1 MLMRRLF
8 LLVFLFIALSVQA
21 QTPTPRQQF
30 PGLFE
35 AVQSSTIFPDNK
47 TFVDATPKRDPAAI
61 IKDYNEQK
69 DKAGFDLK
77 AFVLANFEIP
87 IGHNNFQTDVSAGI
101 RKHIDTL
108 WQVLQRHPD
117 EAKPFSSTLALPNP
131 YIVPGGRFREIYY
144 WDSYFTMLGLRE
156 SHQTKVI
163 HNMVENFAF
172 LIDKYGFIP
181 NGNRSYYLTRS
192 QPPFFAMMVNL
203 LAKIEGEKVLVRF
216 RPQLIKEYEYWM
228 QGSMTVKAGDAAH
241 RVVRMADGEVL
252 NRYWDESDQP
262 REESYIKDVDAAKES
277 NQPAAQFYQNVRA
290 AAASGWDFSTRWF
303 DASGKLPTI
312 QTTDLI
318 PVDLNCLMYNMELTI
333 ARSLN
338 QIQNAKLAKMY
349 RYRASKRKE
358 AILKYCWNQ
367 KTGWFDDYNWKLKQ
381 QSPIETLAG
390 EFPLEFKIASD
401 EQARLVAD
409 GLKNNFLKPGGLVTT
424 QNFSGQ
430 QWDAPN
436 GWAPLQYMAIDGL
449 EKYNYNT
456 LAKEIATRWLK
467 LNIRVFR
474 QTGKLLEK
482 YNVVDT
488 QLTAGGGEYPLQ
500 DGFGWT
506 NGVLLHLVN
515 RYHIDTEQ
523 LEKAPAEAT
532 N

>member
-1 MLMRRLF
+1 MRKFF
-8 LLVFLFIALSVQA
+8 LLAFLFIALRASS

-35 AVQSSTIFPDNK
+35 AVQTSTIFPDNK
-47 TFVDATPKRDPAAI
+47 TFVDAVPRQDPALIMKA
-61 IKDYNEQK
+61 YNEQK
-69 DKAGFDLK
+69 DKAGFNLQ
-77 AFVLANFEIP
+77 AFVLANFDVP
-87 IGHNNFQTDVSAGI
+87 VSHNNFQTDISAGI

-108 WQVLQRHPD
+108 WQVLQRRPD
-117 EAKPFSSTLALPNP
+117 EAKPYSSAVALPNP
-131 YIVPGGRFREIYY
+131 YIVPGGRFREVYY
-144 WDSYFTMLGLRE
+144 WDSYFTMLGLME
-156 SHQTKVI
+156 SHQNKVI
-163 HNMVENFAF
+163 HNMVENFAY

-203 LAKIEGEKVLVRF
+203 LAKIEGEKVLVHF

-228 QGSMTVKAGDAAH
+228 QGWETIGADGAAH
-241 RVVRMADGEVL
+241 RVVKMPDGGLL
-252 NRYWDESDQP
+252 NRYWDDSDQP

-277 NQPAAQFYQNVRA
+277 QQQPAQFYRNIRA

-312 QTTDLI
+312 QTIDI
-318 PVDLNCLMYNMELTI
+318 VPVDLNCLMYNLEITI

-349 RYRASKRKE
+349 RYRANRRKS

-367 KTGWFDDYNWKLKQ
+367 KTGWFDDYNWRLKK
-381 QSPIETLAG
+381 QSAVETLAG

-424 QNFSGQ
+424 PNFSGQ

-467 LNIRVFR
+467 LNIRVFK

-523 LEKAPAEAT
+523 LEKTPAEVQ

>member
-1 MLMRRLF
+1 MRKLF
-8 LLVFLFIALSVQA
+8 LLAFLFFVLNAKS

-35 AVQSSTIFPDNK
+35 AVQTSTIFPDNK
-47 TFVDATPKRDPAAI
+47 TFVDAIPKQDPALITKA
-61 IKDYNEQK
+61 YNEQK
-69 DKAGFDLK
+69 DQPGFNLQ
-77 AFVLANFEIP
+77 AFVLANFNVP
-87 IGHNNFQTDVSAGI
+87 VSHNNFQTDVSAGI

-108 WQVLQRHPD
+108 WQVLQRRPD

-144 WDSYFTMLGLRE
+144 WDSYFTILGLQE
-156 SHQTKVI
+156 SHQVKVI
-163 HNMVENFAF
+163 RNMVENFAY

-203 LAKIEGEKVLVRF
+203 LAKIEGEKVLVHF

-228 QGSMTVKAGDAAH
+228 YGWEAVQANQATH
-241 RVVRMADGEVL
+241 RVVRLPDGQIL
-252 NRYWDESDQP
+252 NRYWDESDEP

-277 NQPAAQFYQNVRA
+277 KQPAAQFYRNVRA

-312 QTTDLI
+312 QTTDII
-318 PVDLNCLMYNMELTI
+318 PVDLNCLLYNLEMTI

-338 QIQNAKLAKMY
+338 QLSNAKLAKMY
-349 RYRASKRKE
+349 RYRANSRKN

-381 QSPIETLAG
+381 LSSVETLAG

-424 QNFSGQ
+424 LNFSGQ

-436 GWAPLQYMAIDGL
+436 GWAPLQYIAIDGL

-456 LAKEIATRWLK
+456 LAKEIAIRWLK
-467 LNIRVFR
+467 LNIRVFK

-515 RYHIDTEQ
+515 RYHIDTQQ
-523 LEKAPAEAT
+523 LEKAPAEVQ